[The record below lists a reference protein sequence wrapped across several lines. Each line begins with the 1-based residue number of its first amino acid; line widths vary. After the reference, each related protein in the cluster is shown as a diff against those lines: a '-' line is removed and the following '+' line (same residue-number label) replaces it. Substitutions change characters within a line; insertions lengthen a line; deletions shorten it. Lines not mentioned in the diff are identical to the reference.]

1 MEAIFRS
8 MAERWP
14 SSMVARTEIER
25 FTGGIISEKY
35 LANLDSAGKGPTG
48 RVRVGRKIA
57 YSVDSVIRFLEGRVT
72 EVKGHKPT
80 RRALVSAADR

>member
-1 MEAIFRS
+1 MEAPSFRS

-35 LANLDSAGKGPTG
+35 LANLDSQGKGPEG
-48 RVRVGRKIA
+48 RIRVGRKIA
-57 YSVDSVIRFLEGRVT
+57 YPVDRLIEWLASRAT
-72 EVKGHKPT
+72 EVRDKGNRPGQ
-80 RRALVSAADR
+80 VN